1 MTTRV
6 AKTRVICTG
15 LRPACV
21 VIAVLYASGAASA
34 QSMDYGSLQKLF
46 DGPVTTSATGS
57 PQRDTDVP
65 ANMSIVTA
73 DEIRRSGAR
82 DITGVLRHVPG
93 VDVMQWTSDHSDV
106 SIRGYDQAFAS
117 GTLVMVDGRQVYADY
132 FGFVPWSAIPVEL
145 GEIRQ
150 IEVVRGPNAAL
161 FGFNAANGA
170 INIITYNPRYDNTN
184 NLTLRVGSPDLTE
197 ASGVATLRL
206 GNDGGLRLSGGYSR
220 GKDFSTA
227 IPLAMTSAPRRDNQR
242 SSLDA
247 NLVYSLTDNVEL
259 SLEASHTHAERNEV
273 SPDYAV
279 QSSKYETNSF
289 QGRVTADTPI
299 GLVQLTGYTNW
310 IGWKGAPAPALGQ
323 FSMHN
328 QVTVA
333 GAEDMFNIGTEHTVR
348 LALAYRH
355 NAVNTTPFS
364 GGAVAYDVFSG
375 SAMWNW
381 QITPAVS
388 LTNAVRLD
396 HLELERKGAIP
407 AGYPFSNADWSR
419 NIDQISFNSGLVWSV
434 GEEDKL
440 RFIVGRGVQL
450 PNLVES
456 GALLIT
462 TPFVNVSGVPSL
474 KPTTIMGYEMAW
486 DHELPSLDARLR
498 VALFRQ
504 DSNNLSAVA
513 GAFALGGGFPPAL
526 YGMPTNVGSSHAH
539 GLEVSANGKL
549 DANWHWSLGYRLES
563 VADKLLPV
571 IENVGG
577 SFMPVSASGTD
588 FIDYQRMTP
597 KHLLK
602 AGLGWASDRWEADA
616 YLNWQSD
623 TGGMVLAGLN
633 TMPVPVGSFATADAR
648 IAYRL
653 ADWATL
659 AVSGQNL
666 LQDQQRQTSGPDVGR
681 QIFLSLTLQN

>member
-1 MTTRV
+1 MITTTCRIGV
-6 AKTRVICTG
+6 KRLSWRMAM
-15 LRPACV
+15 V
-21 VIAVLYASGAASA
+21 VIAVLWALGPASA

-93 VDVMQWTSDHSDV
+93 VDVMQWTSDHTDI
-106 SIRGYDQAFAS
+106 SIRGYDRAFAS

-145 GEIRQ
+145 SEIRQ

-170 INIITYNPRYDNTN
+170 INIITYNPRYDNTDS
-184 NLTLRVGSPDLTE
+184 LTLRVGSPDLAE
-197 ASGVATLRL
+197 ASGVATMRL
-206 GNDGGLRLSGGYSR
+206 GSDGGLRISGAYSR
-220 GKDFSTA
+220 NNDFSTA
-227 IPLAMTSAPRRDNQR
+227 IPTAMLSAPRRDNER
-242 SSLDA
+242 SSFDA
-247 NLVYSLTDNVEL
+247 NFVYALTDNVEF
-259 SLEASHTHAERNEV
+259 SLDASHTHAVRNEV
-273 SPDYAV
+273 SPDYAM
-279 QSSKYETNSF
+279 QSSKYETNSL
-289 QGRVTADTPI
+289 QGRLTADTMV
-299 GLVQLTGYTNW
+299 GLLQLTGYTNW

-328 QVTVA
+328 QVTVI
-333 GAEDMFNIGTEHTVR
+333 GAEDMFNVGVDHTVR
-348 LALAYRH
+348 VAVAYRH
-355 NAVNTTPFS
+355 NAVNTASFA
-364 GGAVAYDVFSG
+364 GGVVAYDVYSG

-381 QITPAVS
+381 QIVPAVS

-396 HLELERKGAIP
+396 HLELERKGPVP
-407 AGYPFSNADWSR
+407 AGYPFVNADWSR
-419 NIDQISFNSGLVWSV
+419 NLDKISFNTGLVWSV
-434 GEEDKL
+434 GDEDKL

-462 TPFVNVSGVPSL
+462 SPFINVTGVPNL
-474 KPTTIMGYEMAW
+474 KPTTIMGYEIAW
-486 DHELPSLDARLR
+486 DHEIPAYDAKLR

-504 DSNNLSAVA
+504 DSNHLSAVG
-513 GAFALGGGFPPAL
+513 GAFALGAGFPPPL
-526 YGMPTNVGSSHAH
+526 YAMPTNVGSSHAH
-539 GLEVSANGKL
+539 GLEITASGQF
-549 DANWHWSLGYRLES
+549 DANWRWSLGYRLES

-577 SFMPVSASGTD
+577 SFMPVPAGGTD
-588 FIDYQRMTP
+588 FVDYQHMTP

-602 AGLGWASDRWEADA
+602 AGLGWACDRWEADA
-616 YLNWQSD
+616 YLNWQSSS
-623 TGGMVLAGLN
+623 GGMVLVGFN
-633 TMPVPVGSFATADAR
+633 TMPVPVGAFVTADAR
-648 IAYRL
+648 IGYRL

-666 LQDQQRQTSGPDVGR
+666 LQDHQRQTSGPDVGR
-681 QIFLSLTLQN
+681 QVYLSLTLQN